1 MGTPEIL
8 NYETVLEVVQT
19 WPPAK
24 RLSLV
29 QDVLK
34 TLAKEIEPLRPKR
47 DTLEKALGLLAT
59 ERPAPSD
66 EEIEQWLDE
75 HRIEKYT

>member
-19 WPPAK
+19 WPPAR

-34 TLAKEIEPLRPKR
+34 SLAKEIEPLRPQR

-66 EEIEQWLDE
+66 EEIERWLDE
-75 HRIEKYT
+75 HRMEKYA